1 PPRGDLMIRTTTLA
15 LALLF
20 AAGAVQPQSL
30 DGRLKKIAAT
40 KTITIAYRTDATP
53 FSFTD
58 DKKQVGGFSI
68 DLCKRVVNSI
78 ERQLNVQSLQV
89 NWLPVTVQTRFNAV
103 AKGQADMECGSSTVT
118 LSRLKLVDF
127 SSYIFVESTGL
138 LAKAASGVR
147 SFSDLS
153 GKSIAVVA
161 GTTNERAVKVQLD
174 RRQLNAT
181 VLAFATRDEA
191 LAALEDGK
199 ADAFA
204 SDKLLLVGAGIKAR
218 DPKSLYLLP
227 DELSIE
233 PYGIV
238 LPRGDADF
246 RLAVNTGL
254 SQLYGSG
261 EIVEIFGRWFR
272 QFGEPGPIIKAMY
285 VLGTI
290 PE

>member
-1 PPRGDLMIRTTTLA
+1 MFRTTTLA
-15 LALLF
+15 LALLL
-20 AAGAVQPQSL
+20 AAGSVHAQGL
-30 DGRLKKIAAT
+30 DGRLKTIAAT
-40 KTITIAYRTDATP
+40 KTITIAYRADATP

-78 ERQLNVQSLQV
+78 ERQLNLQGLQIR
-89 NWLPVTVQTRFNAV
+89 WLPVTTQTRFDAV

-118 LSRLKLVDF
+118 LSRLKQVDF
-127 SSYIFVESTGL
+127 SSYIFIASTGL
-138 LAKAASGVR
+138 LVKSASGLR
-147 SFSDLS
+147 SLSDLADR
-153 GKSIAVVA
+153 KIAVIA
-161 GTTNERAVKVQLD
+161 GTTNENAIRAQLK

-181 VLAFATRDEA
+181 VLPFKTRDEA
-191 LAALEDGK
+191 FAALEDGNV
-199 ADAFA
+199 DAFA
-204 SDKLLLVGAGIKAR
+204 SDKLLLIGAAGKAK
-218 DPKSLYLLP
+218 DQKSLMLLP
-227 DELSIE
+227 DDLSFE

-254 SQLYGSG
+254 SHLYGSG

-272 QFGEPGPIIKAMY
+272 QFGEPGPVIKAMY
-285 VLGTI
+285 ILGAI